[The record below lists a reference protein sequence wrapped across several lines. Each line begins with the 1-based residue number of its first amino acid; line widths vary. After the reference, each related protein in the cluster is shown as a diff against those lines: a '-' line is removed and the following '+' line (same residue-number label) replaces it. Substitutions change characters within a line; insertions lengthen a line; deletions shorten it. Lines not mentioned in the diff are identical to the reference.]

1 MAWDLL
7 EKWRCPQIIPS
18 SIRQSDTATVFQIGK
33 LDRKTTFFR
42 DLHRHY
48 EGHMLPFGETVFWRD
63 RNGSNCKFASSWV
76 FGIRLHQECN
86 VRMHAITTRQRAFLA
101 RAIRRLP
108 PLEGH
113 GTEVFL
119 AVRGTPWLMRKGNHE
134 EEVEDRE
141 HSNHQR
147 DRSSQRARAMNNKSF
162 HPRRNT
168 RRDQHRKQ
176 LRFKDHTLQNMW
188 SWEGKTT
195 KIEKE
200 RPMTRS
206 RRRNPECPQRRSS
219 TGRDTRLCDDAS
231 HYHIQS
237 CRQHEPS

>member
-1 MAWDLL
+1 MARDRL

-18 SIRQSDTATVFQIGK
+18 SIGQSDTATVPQKGK
-33 LDRKTTFFR
+33 EDGETTLFR
-42 DLHRHY
+42 DLQRHN
-48 EGHMLPFGETVFWRD
+48 EGHMLPLGETVMWRD

-76 FGIRLHQECN
+76 FGIWLHQECN
-86 VRMHAITTRQRAFLA
+86 VSMHAIATRQRAFLA

-108 PLEGH
+108 QLERH

-119 AVRGTPWLMRKGNHE
+119 TARGTPWSMRKRKHE

-147 DRSSQRARAMNNKSF
+147 DRSSQRARAMNNEGF
-162 HPRRNT
+162 HSRRNT

-200 RPMTRS
+200 WPMTRS

-219 TGRDTRLCDDAS
+219 TGRDTRLCGDAS
-231 HYHIQS
+231 HHHTQS